1 VTRRAPRK
9 TTGLELTQPCSLP
22 AAISEPEKVTG
33 PTMTSR
39 TVAIITRLER
49 PAPPARRTKPPTATR
64 AAAPPPTALKM
75 LTTCGT
81 SVILTRRAMTSP
93 AAAPPA
99 PPTDSTIHPVVVIVA
114 SWMMLVSAAAT
125 ATIMP
130 SQDSRLPLRAVAGEF
145 IRCRATTKPAA
156 ATRYA
161 RSTAMV
167 TEFMTAPSSRRGRAA
182 RAAYGTSAASGR

>member
-1 VTRRAPRK
+1 MASRAPRK

-33 PTMTSR
+33 PMMMSR
-39 TVAIITRLER
+39 TVAIMTRLEM
-49 PAPPARRTKPPTATR
+49 PAPSASRTKPPMATS

-81 SVILTRRAMTSP
+81 SVILTRRAMTRP
-93 AAAPPA
+93 TAMPPT
-99 PPTDSTIHPVVVIVA
+99 PPTDSTIQPVVVIVW
-114 SWMMLVSAAAT
+114 SWMTLVSAAAT

-145 IRCRATTKPAA
+145 IRCRATTNPAA
-156 ATRYA
+156 ATR
-161 RSTAMV
+161 
-167 TEFMTAPSSRRGRAA
+167 
-182 RAAYGTSAASGR
+182 